1 MKILNFGSLN
11 VDYVYSVDYF
21 VRAGETLKA
30 NSREVL
36 PGGKGLN
43 QSVALAR
50 AGAQVYHAG
59 CIGADGEFLRQLL
72 NKKGVNTEYL
82 RTIDGMQG
90 HTIIQVDKKGENC
103 ILLYGG
109 TNRSI
114 GDSQIDETL
123 AHFGQGDWLV
133 LQNEVNSLPRIVDAA
148 FARGMR
154 IVLNPSPYE
163 ESLKEV
169 DFGKL
174 SWLLVNEVE
183 ACQCSGSDEPERA
196 WDVLHARYPATPSP
210 GSSSAALPRGVPWP
224 SACAGPAWPPP
235 SASPAWARRCPYRR
249 WKRWNR
255 GWRSCSSF
263 GFYARQACEVIAP
276 HACLVLENHSPA
288 ASRHS
293 GIIRHGQLLHP
304 ALGFIG
310 DLFQLLHDAVGIVLR
325 PTLFAFFTGH
335 VFDDQDTSLIICQKS
350 IHTRLYSFAFTE
362 HAHIISSSS

>member
-11 VDYVYSVDYF
+11 VDYVYSVEYF
-21 VRAGETLKA
+21 VRAGETLKV
-30 NSREVL
+30 NGREVL

-50 AGAQVYHAG
+50 AGAEVYHAG
-59 CIGADGEFLRQLL
+59 CIGADGEFLRELL
-72 NKKGVNTEYL
+72 NAKGVNTDYL

-123 AHFGQGDWLV
+123 AHFGPGDWLV
-133 LQNEVNSLPRIVDAA
+133 LQNEINSLPRIVDAA

-163 ESLKEV
+163 EGLKEV

-196 WDVLHARYPATPSP
+196 WDVLHARYPGLSVLITLGRA
-210 GSSSAALPRGVPWP
+210 GSIAHAVGPEGVDTVRQQAFRADAVDTTAAGDT
-224 SACAGPAWPPP
+224 
-235 SASPAWARRCPYRR
+235 
-249 WKRWNR
+249 
-255 GWRSCSSF
+255 F
-263 GFYARQACEVIAP
+263 TGF
-276 HACLVLENHSPA
+276 
-288 ASRHS
+288 
-293 GIIRHGQLLHP
+293 
-304 ALGFIG
+304 FIG
-310 DLFQLLHDAVGIVLR
+310 GLSEGRPLAECMRRASMASAISVTRMGAAV
-325 PTLFAFFTGH
+325 
-335 VFDDQDTSLIICQKS
+335 S
-350 IHTRLYSFAFTE
+350 IPKVEEVESRLAE
-362 HAHIISSSS
+362 L

>member
-59 CIGADGEFLRQLL
+59 CIGADGEFLRELL

-123 AHFGQGDWLV
+123 ARFGQGDWLV

-154 IVLNPSPYE
+154 IVLNPSPFE
-163 ESLKEV
+163 EGLKEV

-196 WDVLHARYPATPSP
+196 WDVLHARYPRLSVLITL
-210 GSSSAALPRGVPWP
+210 GSAGSIAHAVGPDGVDTVRQQAFRADAVDTTAAGDT
-224 SACAGPAWPPP
+224 
-235 SASPAWARRCPYRR
+235 
-249 WKRWNR
+249 
-255 GWRSCSSF
+255 F
-263 GFYARQACEVIAP
+263 TGF
-276 HACLVLENHSPA
+276 
-288 ASRHS
+288 
-293 GIIRHGQLLHP
+293 
-304 ALGFIG
+304 FIG
-310 DLFQLLHDAVGIVLR
+310 GLAEGRPLNECMRRASMASAISVTRMGAAV
-325 PTLFAFFTGH
+325 
-335 VFDDQDTSLIICQKS
+335 S
-350 IHTRLYSFAFTE
+350 IPKVEEVESRLAE
-362 HAHIISSSS
+362 L

>member
-50 AGAQVYHAG
+50 AGAEVYHAG
-59 CIGADGEFLRQLL
+59 CIGADGEFLRELL
-72 NKKGVNTEYL
+72 NAKGVNTDYL

-123 AHFGQGDWLV
+123 AHFGPGDWLV
-133 LQNEVNSLPRIVDAA
+133 LQNEINSLPRIVDAA

-163 ESLKEV
+163 EGLKEV

-196 WDVLHARYPATPSP
+196 WDVLHARYPGLSVLITLGGA
-210 GSSSAALPRGVPWP
+210 GSIAYSVTAEGLDTVRQQAFQADAVDTTAAGDTFT
-224 SACAGPAWPPP
+224 G
-235 SASPAWARRCPYRR
+235 Y
-249 WKRWNR
+249 
-255 GWRSCSSF
+255 
-263 GFYARQACEVIAP
+263 
-276 HACLVLENHSPA
+276 
-288 ASRHS
+288 
-293 GIIRHGQLLHP
+293 
-304 ALGFIG
+304 FIG
-310 DLFQLLHDAVGIVLR
+310 GLAEGRSLAEAMRRASMASAISVTRMGAAV
-325 PTLFAFFTGH
+325 
-335 VFDDQDTSLIICQKS
+335 S
-350 IHTRLYSFAFTE
+350 IPKRQEVEARLAE
-362 HAHIISSSS
+362 I

>member
-109 TNRSI
+109 TNRRI

-163 ESLKEV
+163 EGLKEV

-196 WDVLHARYPATPSP
+196 WDVLHARYPRLSVLITL
-210 GSSSAALPRGVPWP
+210 GSAGSIAHAVGPDGVDTVRQQAFRADAVDTTAAGDT
-224 SACAGPAWPPP
+224 
-235 SASPAWARRCPYRR
+235 
-249 WKRWNR
+249 
-255 GWRSCSSF
+255 F
-263 GFYARQACEVIAP
+263 TGF
-276 HACLVLENHSPA
+276 
-288 ASRHS
+288 
-293 GIIRHGQLLHP
+293 
-304 ALGFIG
+304 FIG
-310 DLFQLLHDAVGIVLR
+310 GLAEGRPLDECIRRASMASAISVTRMGAAV
-325 PTLFAFFTGH
+325 
-335 VFDDQDTSLIICQKS
+335 S
-350 IHTRLYSFAFTE
+350 IPKVEEVESRLAE
-362 HAHIISSSS
+362 L

>member
-59 CIGADGEFLRQLL
+59 CIGADGEFLRELL

-154 IVLNPSPYE
+154 IVLNPSPFE
-163 ESLKEV
+163 EGLKEV

-196 WDVLHARYPATPSP
+196 WDVLHARYPRLSVLITL
-210 GSSSAALPRGVPWP
+210 GSAGSIAHAVGPDGVDTVRQQAFRADAVDTTAAGDT
-224 SACAGPAWPPP
+224 
-235 SASPAWARRCPYRR
+235 
-249 WKRWNR
+249 
-255 GWRSCSSF
+255 F
-263 GFYARQACEVIAP
+263 TGF
-276 HACLVLENHSPA
+276 
-288 ASRHS
+288 
-293 GIIRHGQLLHP
+293 
-304 ALGFIG
+304 FIG
-310 DLFQLLHDAVGIVLR
+310 GLAEGRPLDECMRRASMASAISVTRMGAAV
-325 PTLFAFFTGH
+325 
-335 VFDDQDTSLIICQKS
+335 S
-350 IHTRLYSFAFTE
+350 IPKVEEVESRLAE
-362 HAHIISSSS
+362 L

>member
-59 CIGADGEFLRQLL
+59 CIGADGEFLRELL

-109 TNRSI
+109 SNQCVTEK
-114 GDSQIDETL
+114 QIADTL
-123 AHFGQGDWLV
+123 AGCSAGDWLV
-133 LQNEVNSLPRIVDAA
+133 LQNEINNLPAIVDAA
-148 FARGMR
+148 FEKGMV
-154 IVLNPSPYE
+154 IALNPSPYDAKLE
-163 ESLKEV
+163 EV

-183 ACQCSGSDEPERA
+183 AGQISGSDDPEAA
-196 WDVLHARYPATPSP
+196 WTWLHARYPRLNVLITLGGA
-210 GSSSAALPRGVPWP
+210 GSAAYRVDGDSVKTVTQE
-224 SACAGPAWPPP
+224 AFRVRAVDTTAAGDTYTGYFIAGLMAGMPLKDCMRR
-235 SASPAWARRCPYRR
+235 ASKA
-249 WKRWNR
+249 
-255 GWRSCSSF
+255 SSISVTRL
-263 GFYARQACEVIAP
+263 G
-276 HACLVLENHSPA
+276 A
-288 ASRHS
+288 AGS
-293 GIIRHGQLLHP
+293 I
-304 ALGFIG
+304 
-310 DLFQLLHDAVGIVLR
+310 
-325 PTLFAFFTGH
+325 PTLSEVG
-335 VFDDQDTSLIICQKS
+335 
-350 IHTRLYSFAFTE
+350 E
-362 HAHIISSSS
+362 

>member
-109 TNRSI
+109 TNRLI

-163 ESLKEV
+163 EGLKEV

-196 WDVLHARYPATPSP
+196 WDVLHARYPGLSVLITLGRA
-210 GSSSAALPRGVPWP
+210 GSIAHAVGPEGVDTVRQQAFRADAVDTTAAGDT
-224 SACAGPAWPPP
+224 
-235 SASPAWARRCPYRR
+235 
-249 WKRWNR
+249 
-255 GWRSCSSF
+255 F
-263 GFYARQACEVIAP
+263 TGF
-276 HACLVLENHSPA
+276 
-288 ASRHS
+288 
-293 GIIRHGQLLHP
+293 
-304 ALGFIG
+304 FIG
-310 DLFQLLHDAVGIVLR
+310 GLAEGRPLNECMRRASMASAISVTRMGAAV
-325 PTLFAFFTGH
+325 
-335 VFDDQDTSLIICQKS
+335 S
-350 IHTRLYSFAFTE
+350 IPKVEEVESRLAE
-362 HAHIISSSS
+362 L